1 MHTVETPYLAN
12 KNLQNHTSHNNN
24 FTIIRMIAT
33 AFVFIGHMGMIQSGT
48 PLLFGSYSLHEL
60 GVGILFLISGYLI
73 TKSWLSDPHP
83 LRYAIRRFFRL
94 WPPFAVMILVMV
106 FITGSLLSDLGIQ
119 GYFSS
124 TYTTYLRNLRFFIV
138 YAQPGVFSNNLLA
151 NTTNGSLW
159 TMPVEAA
166 AYVLTPILVT
176 VLRMQHHDNSHSQF
190 TNCSFYAAAI
200 ITAAAVGCDL
210 YLRVFRADTLVVFY
224 GTDLIAAWHLITM
237 YIIGTFFTYDQ
248 IRKYLNLQTALV
260 AMCVPL
266 IFQSSGVFLQYLSLY
281 IILPYFIFSF
291 AFAPQAKFG
300 NIGRKLE
307 PSYGIY
313 LYGFFFEQLVVS
325 LQQIYGI
332 SLTYMQALFLSA
344 IPTLATA
351 IISYYLVEVPT
362 QRLSKFLLTKCRHS
376 Q

>member
-1 MHTVETPYLAN
+1 MHTVETP
-12 KNLQNHTSHNNN
+12 NLISQNHTSHNNN

-106 FITGSLLSDLGIQ
+106 FLTGPLLSDLGIE
-119 GYFSS
+119 GYFAS
-124 TYTTYLRNLRFFIV
+124 TYKTYLRNLCFFIV
-138 YAQPGVFSNNLLA
+138 YAQPGVFSNNFLA

-176 VLRMQHHDNSHSQF
+176 VLRVQHGTDRSR
-190 TNCSFYAAAI
+190 TNYSFYTAALL
-200 ITAAAVGCDL
+200 TAAAVAFDL
-210 YLRVFRADTLVVFY
+210 YLRVFQADALVVFY

-237 YIIGTFFTYDQ
+237 YIIGTFFTYEQ
-248 IRKYLNLQTALV
+248 TQKYLNLQV
-260 AMCVPL
+260 ACVAGCILL
-266 IFQSSGVFLQYLSLY
+266 IFQSSSVFLQYLSLY
-281 IILPYFIFSF
+281 LILPYFIFSF
-291 AFAPQAKFG
+291 AFAPNAKFSK
-300 NIGRKLE
+300 IGRKLE

-313 LYGFFFEQLVVS
+313 LYGFFFEQLIMS
-325 LQQIYGI
+325 LQQTYNLN
-332 SLTYMQALFLSA
+332 LTYFQSLILSA
-344 IPTLATA
+344 VPTLIAA
-351 IISYYLVEVPT
+351 ILSYYLVEKPA
-362 QRLSKFLLTKCRHS
+362 QQLSRFLLAKCRRS
-376 Q
+376 

>member
-1 MHTVETPYLAN
+1 MHNVEAPYLAN

-94 WPPFAVMILVMV
+94 WPPFAVMILIMV
-106 FITGSLLSDLGIQ
+106 FLTGPLLSALGIQ

-176 VLRMQHHDNSHSQF
+176 VLRVQHG
-190 TNCSFYAAAI
+190 TNRSRTNYSFYAAAFL
-200 ITAAAVGCDL
+200 TAVAVAFDL
-210 YLRVFRADTLVVFY
+210 YLRVFQADALVVFY

-237 YIIGTFFTYDQ
+237 YIIGTFFTYEQ
-248 IRKYLNLQTALV
+248 TRKYLNLQVACVVMCAL
-260 AMCVPL
+260 L
-266 IFQSSGVFLQYLSLY
+266 IFQTSNILGQYLSLY
-281 IILPYFIFSF
+281 LILPYFIFSF
-291 AFAPQAKFG
+291 AFAPNAMFSK
-300 NIGRKLE
+300 IGRKLE

-313 LYGFFFEQLVVS
+313 LYGFFFEQLIVS
-325 LQQIYGI
+325 LQQ
-332 SLTYMQALFLSA
+332 TYELNFTYLQALILSG
-344 IPTLATA
+344 IPTLIAA
-351 IISYYLVEVPT
+351 ILSYYLVEVPT
-362 QRLSKFLLTKCRHS
+362 QRFSRFLLAKLRHS
-376 Q
+376 